1 MPELKRTFLK
11 GRMNQDLDER
21 LLPTGEY
28 FDATNIQVSTS
39 EGSDV
44 GAIETVLGNT
54 LQNARNG
61 GTWDANFGLSNPT
74 CIGVAKDNQNNKIY
88 WFIVDEN
95 GKSAILEYDASA
107 SRRTSVVIAD
117 VRDGANQVLNF
128 NASNIKYRLFNINSD
143 NSNFFCWWFN

>member
-1 MPELKRTFLK
+1 MAQLKRTFLK

-54 LQNARNG
+54 LQN
-61 GTWDANFGLSNPT
+61 TH
-74 CIGVAKDNQNNKIY
+74 KI
-88 WFIVDEN
+88 
-95 GKSAILEYDASA
+95 
-107 SRRTSVVIAD
+107 
-117 VRDGANQVLNF
+117 
-128 NASNIKYRLFNINSD
+128 IKYTRLLLMMLVNLLF
-143 NSNFFCWWFN
+143 